1 MQRRPLD
8 TEKALLEA
16 APEGVFFVA
25 LARQELKAGYL
36 CYYAVAKDPKDPRKQ
51 FEWRVA
57 EIDYEDLVRH
67 DVDIRPS
74 LRLWFWKGQPKK
86 FSFGEFPPG
95 WMLAHRWVDEQSA
108 AIGPLEDLLV
118 IAGRKAEFFDKCQ
131 VAFEWDAAM
140 MSSVFTLLP
149 HEMRGRIEIA
159 KEMLS
164 ESLNAAKTV
173 S

>member
-1 MQRRPLD
+1 MQRRQLD
-8 TEKALLEA
+8 AEKALLDA

-25 LARQELKAGYL
+25 LERQEYTASYL
-36 CYYAVAKDPKDPRKQ
+36 CYYAVAKDPENPRESYQ
-51 FEWRVA
+51 WRVA
-57 EIDYEDLVRH
+57 VLDYELLRSG
-67 DVDIRPS
+67 RFE
-74 LRLWFWKGQPKK
+74 RLWK
-86 FSFGEFPPG
+86 SETTTYNDED
-95 WMLAHRWVDEQSA
+95 LSSDAARLWVEKQSA

-149 HEMRGRIEIA
+149 HEMRGRIDIA